1 VKKILSTIL
10 ILLMAVV
17 IVTLIVIGECLDH
30 IVEKAVRTYGPQ
42 MTQTSV
48 TVDSIH
54 LSLMTGSANIKGLV
68 IGNPKGYQTVSAISA
83 GTIAVGVDPMS
94 VFSKKIV
101 IHTFRLEAPEITFEG
116 GLGGNN
122 LSQIMDN
129 VNSAGKSNGTVSTN
143 AAVQPAQSASPGQPA
158 QQSEP
163 TQTKAGKKLEV
174 DDLLITNAQVH
185 VLLTGMQGQQTLT
198 LPPIHLTDLG
208 KDGDGITAADLS
220 SRVLNAITSATLK
233 SVATDASILS
243 KDAAS
248 LKQIGQDAAKQSSN
262 TLNNA
267 VNNLLNAKH

>member
-10 ILLMAVV
+10 ILLVAVV
-17 IVTLIVIGECLDH
+17 IIALIVIGECLDH

-48 TVDSIH
+48 NVDSIH
-54 LSLMTGSANIKGLV
+54 LSLMTGSANIKGLT
-68 IGNPKGYQTVSAISA
+68 IGNPKGYQTSNAISA

-94 VFSKKIV
+94 VFSQKIV
-101 IHTFRLEAPEITFEG
+101 IHTFRLESPEITFEG

-129 VNSAGKSNGTVSTN
+129 MNSAGKSGGTLSTN
-143 AAVQPAQSASPGQPA
+143 AATQPAQPAQSTQPVQPAQAN
-158 QQSEP
+158 
-163 TQTKAGKKLEV
+163 AGKKFEV

-208 KDGDGITAADLS
+208 KSGDGITAADLS
-220 SRVLNAITSATLK
+220 SRVLNAITSTTLK
-233 SVATDASILS
+233 SVATDATMLS

-248 LKQIGQDAAKQSSN
+248 LKQIGQGALKQGTNS
-262 TLNNA
+262 LNNA
-267 VNNLLNAKH
+267 VNNLLNGKH